1 LSAFELVFFHR
12 EVIVAGVGFGLELA
26 VGDCEG
32 VGDTFTFTPLFQT
45 NFLPV
50 LTQVNFLSFAI
61 AIVPNFEHAVPGLG
75 VAALPGVFS
84 PAVKTAS
91 RVAEIS
97 IDRKV
102 NNTSLD

>member
-1 LSAFELVFFHR
+1 MVFFHR
-12 EVIVAGVGFGLELA
+12 EVIVAGACFGLEL
-26 VGDCEG
+26 G
-32 VGDTFTFTPLFQT
+32 VGDTFTPLFQT
-45 NFLPV
+45 NFLPD

-61 AIVPNFEHAVPGLG
+61 AIVPSFEHVVPGLG

>member
-1 LSAFELVFFHR
+1 MVFFHR

-32 VGDTFTFTPLFQT
+32 VGDTFTPLFQT
-45 NFLPV
+45 NFLPD

-61 AIVPNFEHAVPGLG
+61 ALVPNFEHAVPGLG